1 MQILSARFNKYID
14 LFWKIS
20 DKLVLTLLLF
30 QLVYF
35 LILNFSELQDRK
47 AELASLLW
55 KAVLFL
61 VFITVLVIV
70 YKGYLQQRP
79 LIKRVVTRAY
89 KLFIVAYL
97 LQWFFVLLYG
107 LINPPL
113 TFTQI
118 GSLISG
124 NGLKRDYVSYRAMS
138 PNIKLAVLASED
150 QLFPDHDGFDIKAIK
165 LALKYNKK
173 RPNKTKGA
181 STISQQTAKNCFLWQ
196 QRNFIRK
203 GLEVYFTFMIE
214 TFWSKKKILNRYLNV
229 IEMGKGVFGI
239 ESAARFYF
247 NKPAKDLTRMESAML
262 AACLPNPKKYTVKPM
277 SAYVRSR
284 YDDILVQMNNIE
296 PDPDIQAL
304 IKSTTP

>member
-1 MQILSARFNKYID
+1 MRILSARFNKYID
-14 LFWKIS
+14 LFWNIS

-35 LILNFSELQDRK
+35 LILNFSELQERR
-47 AELASLLW
+47 AELTPVLW

-61 VFITVLVIV
+61 VFIAVLVIV
-70 YKGYLQQRP
+70 YKGFLQQRP
-79 LIKRVVTRAY
+79 LIKRVVTWAY

-124 NGLKRDYVSYRAMS
+124 NGLKRDYVSYRAMGS
-138 PNIKLAVLASED
+138 NIKLAVLASED

-196 QRNFIRK
+196 RRNFIRK

-229 IEMGKGVFGI
+229 IETGTGIFGV
-239 ESAARFYF
+239 EAAARFYF
-247 NKPAKDLTRMESAML
+247 NKSAKDLSRRESAMI
-262 AACLPNPKKYTVKPM
+262 AACLPNPKKYSLKPM

-304 IKSTTP
+304 IKSTIP

>member
-1 MQILSARFNKYID
+1 MQVLPSKIKKYTD
-14 LFWKIS
+14 LFWNIS
-20 DKLVLTLLLF
+20 DKLVLTLLFF

-35 LILNFSELQDRK
+35 LILNFSELQERR
-47 AELASLLW
+47 AELTPLLW
-55 KAVLFL
+55 KAILFL
-61 VFITVLVIV
+61 FFIAVLVII
-70 YKGYLQQRP
+70 YKVYLQQRP
-79 LIKRVVTRAY
+79 RIRRVVTWAY

-107 LINPPL
+107 LFNPPL

-124 NGLKRDYVSYRAMS
+124 YGLKRDYVSYSSMS
-138 PNIKLAVLASED
+138 SNIKLAVMASED

-173 RPNKTKGA
+173 RPHKTKGA

-214 TFWSKKKILNRYLNV
+214 TFWPKKIILSRYLNV

-239 ESAARFYF
+239 EAAARFYF
-247 NKPAKDLTRMESAML
+247 NKPAKDLTRIESAML
-262 AACLPNPKKYTVKPM
+262 AACLPNPQKYTVKPM

-304 IKSTTP
+304 IKSTIP

>member
-1 MQILSARFNKYID
+1 MQEHTTRFKKYNT
-14 LFWKIS
+14 LFWNIS
-20 DKLVLTLLLF
+20 DKLVLSLLLF
-30 QLVYF
+30 QLIYF
-35 LILNFSELQDRK
+35 LIFNFSELKERR
-47 AELASLLW
+47 AELTPLLW
-55 KAVLFL
+55 KAVIFL
-61 VFITVLVIV
+61 IVITALVAV
-70 YKGYLQQRP
+70 YKVYVQQLPR
-79 LIKRVVTRAY
+79 IKRVVTWMYRV
-89 KLFIVAYL
+89 FIVAYL

-118 GSLISG
+118 GSLIYG
-124 NGLKRDYVSYRAMS
+124 YGLKRDYVSSSAMS

-173 RPNKTKGA
+173 RPTRTKGA

-214 TFWSKKKILNRYLNV
+214 TFWPKKIILSRYLNV

-239 ESAARFYF
+239 EAAARFYF
-247 NKPAKDLTRMESAML
+247 NKPAKDLTRIESAML
-262 AACLPNPKKYTVKPM
+262 AACLPNPQKYTVKPM

-304 IKSTTP
+304 IKSTIP

>member
-1 MQILSARFNKYID
+1 MQVLTARVRKYIE
-14 LFWKIS
+14 LFWNIS
-20 DKLVLTLLLF
+20 DKLVLSLLLF

-35 LILNFSELQDRK
+35 LILNFSELKERRV
-47 AELASLLW
+47 ELAPLLW
-55 KAVLFL
+55 KAAIFL
-61 VFITVLVIV
+61 IIMTALVVV
-70 YKGYLQQRP
+70 YKAYLQQYPR
-79 LIKRVVTRAY
+79 IKQVVTWLY
-89 KLFIVAYL
+89 KIFIIAYL

-118 GSLISG
+118 GSLVSG
-124 NGLKRDYVSYRAMS
+124 YGLKRDYVSYNSMS

-173 RPNKTKGA
+173 RPTRTKGA

-214 TFWSKKKILNRYLNV
+214 TFWSKKKILTRYLNI
-229 IEMGKGVFGI
+229 IEMGKGIFGV
-239 ESAARFYF
+239 EAAARYYF
-247 NKPAKDLTRMESAML
+247 NKSVKELSRTEAAMI
-262 AACLPNPKKYTVKPM
+262 AACLPNPKKYSVKPM
-277 SAYVRSR
+277 SPYVRAR
-284 YDDILVQMNNIE
+284 YDDILIQMNNIE
-296 PDPDIQAL
+296 PDPDVQGL
-304 IKSTTP
+304 IR